1 MSNPELEREF
11 DPKWFEPAPNQTEYT
26 QGFYA
31 GQIKERTRIAEL
43 IKRHVCFDALADHD
57 AMATFRIK
65 HPALV
70 GRCEHHGGKCTDLL
84 LLISKL
90 EAGA

>member
-31 GQIKERTRIAEL
+31 GRIFERERI
-43 IKRHVCFDALADHD
+43 LADVEKLLPNID
-57 AMATFRIK
+57 QQDQATWFRHTAYVRAIK
-65 HPALV
+65 
-70 GRCEHHGGKCTDLL
+70 GGN
-84 LLISKL
+84 
-90 EAGA
+90 